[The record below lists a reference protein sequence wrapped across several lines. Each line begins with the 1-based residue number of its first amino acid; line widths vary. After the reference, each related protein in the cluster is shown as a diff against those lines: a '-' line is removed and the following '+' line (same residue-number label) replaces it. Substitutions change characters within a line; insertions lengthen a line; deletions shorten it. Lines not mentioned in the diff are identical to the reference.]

1 MSRADVIFVENMK
14 DILENGMSTE
24 GLGNR
29 AKWDDGS
36 EAWTKK
42 VFGRCNRYKVAE
54 EFPALTLRKT
64 ALKSAMD
71 EILWIYQ
78 KKSNKVA
85 DLKSNIWDEWI
96 DENGTIGAAYGAQV
110 AKRDYRMKIP
120 MEKYTI
126 ALKEEL
132 RSGDYP
138 SVFICENP
146 AENLVWVAMD
156 QMDAVIWDLKH
167 NPFSRRI
174 MISLWNVSELIDMN
188 LEPCCWNV
196 TFNVTI
202 NPETGKKVLNMALN
216 QRSADMLTANNWN
229 VTQYAL
235 LQMML
240 AQVCDMEVGEL
251 MHTIVDMHCYNKH
264 FEMVEELITREQF
277 PAPKV
282 RLNPEVKNFYDFTT
296 DDLIVEDYQA
306 GPQLK
311 IPVAI

>member
-42 VFGRCNRYKVAE
+42 VFGRCNRYKVTE

-85 DLKSNIWDEWI
+85 DLKSNIWDEWT
-96 DENGTIGAAYGAQV
+96 DDKGEIGKAYGYQV
-110 AKRDYRMKIP
+110 NQIAFRMKMDIDKFTDE
-120 MEKYTI
+120 MR
-126 ALKEEL
+126 KEMVEN
-132 RSGDYP
+132 YP
-138 SVFICENP
+138 STYIVERRSEGKVLIG
-146 AENLVWVAMD
+146 MD

-174 MISLWNVSELIDMN
+174 MISLWNVKELIDMN

-229 VTQYAL
+229 VSQYAL

-282 RLNPEVKNFYDFTT
+282 RLNPEIKNFYDFTT
-296 DDLIVEDYQA
+296 DDLIIEDYQA

>member
-85 DLKSNIWDEWI
+85 DLKSNIWDEWT
-96 DENGTIGAAYGAQV
+96 DDKGEIGKAYGYQV
-110 AKRDYRMKIP
+110 NQIAFRMKMDIDKFTDE
-120 MEKYTI
+120 MR
-126 ALKEEL
+126 KEMVEN
-132 RSGDYP
+132 YP
-138 SVFICENP
+138 STYIVERRSEGKVLIG
-146 AENLVWVAMD
+146 MD

-174 MISLWNVSELIDMN
+174 MISLWNVKELIDMN

-229 VTQYAL
+229 VSQYAL

-282 RLNPEVKNFYDFTT
+282 RLNPEIKNFYDFTT

>member
-85 DLKSNIWDEWI
+85 DLKSNIWDEWT
-96 DENGTIGAAYGAQV
+96 DDKGEIGKAYGYQV
-110 AKRDYRMKIP
+110 NQIAFRMKMDIDKFTDE
-120 MEKYTI
+120 MR
-126 ALKEEL
+126 KEMVEN
-132 RSGDYP
+132 YP
-138 SVFICENP
+138 STYIVERRSEGKVLIG
-146 AENLVWVAMD
+146 MD
-156 QMDAVIWDLKH
+156 QIDAVIWDLKH

-202 NPETGKKVLNMALN
+202 NPKTGKKVLNMALN

-229 VTQYAL
+229 VGQYAL

-282 RLNPEVKNFYDFTT
+282 RLNPEIKNFYDFTT

>member
-85 DLKSNIWDEWI
+85 DLKSNIWDEWT
-96 DENGTIGAAYGAQV
+96 DDKGEIGKAYGYQV
-110 AKRDYRMKIP
+110 NQIAFRMKMDIDKFTDE
-120 MEKYTI
+120 MR
-126 ALKEEL
+126 KEMVEN
-132 RSGDYP
+132 YP
-138 SVFICENP
+138 STYIVERRSEGKVLIG
-146 AENLVWVAMD
+146 MD

-174 MISLWNVSELIDMN
+174 MISLWNVKELIDMN

-229 VTQYAL
+229 VSQYAL

-282 RLNPEVKNFYDFTT
+282 RLNPEIKNFYDFTT
-296 DDLIVEDYQA
+296 DDLIIEDYQA

>member
-85 DLKSNIWDEWI
+85 DLKSNIWDEWT
-96 DENGTIGAAYGAQV
+96 DDKGEIGKAYGYQV
-110 AKRDYRMKIP
+110 NQIAFRMKMDIDKFTDE
-120 MEKYTI
+120 MR
-126 ALKEEL
+126 KEMVEN
-132 RSGDYP
+132 YP
-138 SVFICENP
+138 STYIVERRSEGKVLIG
-146 AENLVWVAMD
+146 MD

>member
-29 AKWDDGS
+29 TKWDDGS

-42 VFGRCNRYKVAE
+42 VFGRCNKYKVAE

-85 DLKSNIWDEWI
+85 DLKSNIWDEWT
-96 DENGTIGAAYGAQV
+96 DDKGEIGKAYGYQV
-110 AKRDYRMKIP
+110 NQIAFRMKMDIDKFTDE
-120 MEKYTI
+120 MR
-126 ALKEEL
+126 KEMVEN
-132 RSGDYP
+132 YP
-138 SVFICENP
+138 STYIVERRSEGKVLIG
-146 AENLVWVAMD
+146 MD

-174 MISLWNVSELIDMN
+174 MISLWNVSELIYMN

-229 VTQYAL
+229 VAQYAL

-282 RLNPEVKNFYDFTT
+282 RLNPEVKNFYDFTI